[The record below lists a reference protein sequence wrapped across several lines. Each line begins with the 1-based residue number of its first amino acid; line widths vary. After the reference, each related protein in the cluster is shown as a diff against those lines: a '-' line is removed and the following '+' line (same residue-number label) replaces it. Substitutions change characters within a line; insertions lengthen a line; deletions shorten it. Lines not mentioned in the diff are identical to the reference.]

1 MSQLF
6 SPYHLPA
13 PNGGISLANRM
24 VVAPMCQYSAH
35 DGLANDWHLTHW
47 TNLMNS
53 GAAAVIIEATGVT
66 DVGRIT
72 PHCLGLWNDACEA
85 ALTDHLKRARALAPK
100 VLVGIQL
107 AHAGRKASSNIPSHG
122 GASIP
127 PTESSGWQTL
137 APSNI
142 PHLPHEHPPAALDQ
156 AGLDAIK
163 KAFADSAQRAKRA
176 GVDFIELHGAHG
188 YLLHQFLSP
197 VANQRTDEYGGSLE
211 NRMRF
216 PLEVTAAVRAV
227 YDGVLGMRVS
237 ATDWVEG
244 GFTPE
249 EAVIFSERL
258 KESQISYMH
267 VSSGGVAAG
276 QKIPVGPNYQVPFAQ
291 LVKEKTGLPTI
302 AVGMITEPKQAE
314 DIIAQGQADLVAF
327 ARAFLYK
334 PRWGWEAAAV
344 LGGQVEAVEQYWRC
358 LPREHQHVF
367 KEIKIGAR

>member
-1 MSQLF
+1 MSLLF

-13 PNGGISLANRM
+13 PNGGITLSNRM

-163 KAFADSAQRAKRA
+163 KAFADSAERAKRA